1 MHSKWSHL
9 GHRLGE
15 CWIDETHQLTY
26 VHIPKNASSFVKG
39 CLIGCYGMWRHSEAF
54 VPADQYLIVLREP
67 IERWVSGIA
76 EYCFNSGN
84 ILTLEQALEQ
94 ITFDDHTEKQVYF
107 IKDVDLIRTTFLRV
121 DSNLRNNLDSWLK
134 QFNYRTN
141 IQIALEY
148 NTSEGAKRDLINK
161 FTEEINNNPTYKAR
175 LEEYFADDYKLYN
188 SVKFYDQDFN

>member
-1 MHSKWSHL
+1 MYGKWAHL

-15 CWIDETHQLTY
+15 CWVDETHHLTY

-39 CLIGCYGMWRHSEAF
+39 CLIGCYGMWKHSETF

-84 ILTLEQALEQ
+84 MMTIEQALEQ
-94 ITFDDHTEKQVYF
+94 ITFDDHTEQQVYF
-107 IKDVDLIRTTFLRV
+107 IKEVDLIRSTFLRV
-121 DSNLRNNLDSWLK
+121 DDRLRDNLERWLK

-148 NTSEGAKRDLINK
+148 NTSEGPKRDLINK
-161 FTEEINNNPTYKAR
+161 FTEEINSNPAYKAR

-188 SVKFYDQDFN
+188 NVTFYD

>member
-1 MHSKWSHL
+1 MYGKWAHL

-15 CWIDETHQLTY
+15 CWVDETNRLTY
-26 VHIPKNASSFVKG
+26 VHVPKNASSFVKG
-39 CLIGCYGMWRHSEAF
+39 CLIGCYGMWKHNETF
-54 VPADQYLIVLREP
+54 VPAKEYLIVLREP

-84 ILTLEQALEQ
+84 MMTLEQALEQ
-94 ITFDDHTEKQVYF
+94 ITFDDHTEQQVYF
-107 IKDVDLIRTTFLRV
+107 IKDVDLIRSTFLRV
-121 DSNLRNNLDSWLK
+121 DDQLRDNLERWLK

-148 NTSEGAKRDLINK
+148 NTSDGAKRDLINK
-161 FTEEINNNPTYKAR
+161 FTEEINNNPAYRAR

-188 SVKFYDQDFN
+188 SVTFYD